1 MLGRLRD
8 AATMAISVTTGKRL
22 TINKSSNSTNVIT
35 GFGYALLDIF
45 EN

>member
-8 AATMAISVTTGKRL
+8 AATMAISVTTGKKL
-22 TINKSSNSTNVIT
+22 TLNKNANSTNIIT

>member
-8 AATMAISVTTGKRL
+8 AASMAIQVTIGKKL
-22 TINKSSNSTNVIT
+22 NLSKENTNSNIIT
-35 GFGYALLDIF
+35 GFGYSMIDLF